1 MAAAPSPQTRPR
13 LAGAPLPQTRLPP
26 PLPPARRRRRAAKR
40 GARARGGGGGVCR
53 AGVRARAAA
62 FPGPL
67 GARAASPAKREP
79 GRGRRSGGNKRRR
92 RRRRGVHGGGSA
104 GLVPEPGGR
113 WRRRT
118 LERAGSGGGWVGPS
132 RGRAK
137 AAAER
142 RRCGPGLRV
151 FGAEERWQRL
161 HFLLHFHPWGEEK
174 EGAIPTTP
182 PPLACKA
189 KKKKRRARRGG
200 HPAPPALHVRTRIP
214 GPGRPA
220 LQTFHFLCAERPP
233 PSPSRGCTSP
243 LPYLYTPPR
252 SSAPPA
258 SCPPS
263 PFPSSANAGF

>member
-1 MAAAPSPQTRPR
+1 MRER
-13 LAGAPLPQTRLPP
+13 RGAPLLQTRLPP

-40 GARARGGGGGVCR
+40 GTRTRGGEGGGPPR
-53 AGVRARAAA
+53 RRARAPRL

-92 RRRRGVHGGGSA
+92 RRRGAHGGGGA
-104 GLVPEPGGR
+104 GRVPEPGGR
-113 WRRRT
+113 WRRRR
-118 LERAGSGGGWVGPS
+118 LERAGGGGGGRVGPS
-132 RGRAK
+132 PGREK

-182 PPLACKA
+182 PPSLAE
-189 KKKKRRARRGG
+189 KKTASSEWGAPGAPGLARAR
-200 HPAPPALHVRTRIP
+200 PDV
-214 GPGRPA
+214 
-220 LQTFHFLCAERPP
+220 
-233 PSPSRGCTSP
+233 
-243 LPYLYTPPR
+243 
-252 SSAPPA
+252 
-258 SCPPS
+258 
-263 PFPSSANAGF
+263 